1 MARYEKRKRLGWVF
15 YHENTAVL
23 EAMDPAECKAVIL
36 ALNAYSSA
44 LSDGDAELDVS
55 AIPSVLGKAFCRMIA
70 ERVKQDAEA
79 YTQRCEQN
87 SANRKKQTSTVV
99 DDGEQPSTE
108 CNNGRPINKI
118 KQKQAKPK
126 EAEGN
131 QDDEASAPIIG
142 FDGTDLTDDMEN
154 CARADE
160 LVQRYKMPDT
170 DQSREALLED
180 AAQIGW
186 GVVEAALKKASL
198 SNARQMV
205 SVNFYRR
212 FLVDTGQVAKRG
224 DSLFDYY

>member
-87 SANRKKQTSTVV
+87 SSNRKKQASTVV

-108 CNNGRPINKI
+108 CNNGRPINKT
-118 KQKQAKPK
+118 KQKQAKQK
-126 EAEGN
+126 EAEEN
-131 QDDEASAPIIG
+131 HDASAPIIG
-142 FDGTDLTDDMEN
+142 FDGTDLTEDMEN

-160 LVQRYKMPDT
+160 LVQRYKLPDT

-180 AAQIGW
+180 AAQRGW
-186 GVVEAALKKASL
+186 DDVEAALKRASL
-198 SNARQMV
+198 SNTRQMV

-212 FLVDTGQVAKRG
+212 FLVDTGQVVKRG